1 MTRWSWKEGFTFALA
16 AKLLP
21 AHGVDVTYKKTF
33 AEKVGSQ
40 ILRPLHRAI
49 GFVSRNIKKPV
60 AICLF
65 TMVAALIIGVVF
77 YRIPAFIILGRLFP
91 TQLVRA
97 LFFLYAELNLLAM
110 GMQAFGR
117 FNNEG
122 LIAIWKSKRLIAF
135 MPGDYIPK

>member
-1 MTRWSWKEGFTFALA
+1 MGLWSWKEGFTFALA
-16 AKLLP
+16 AQLLP
-21 AHGVDVTYKKTF
+21 AHGVDVACKKTLG
-33 AEKVGSQ
+33 EKVGSQ
-40 ILRPLHRAI
+40 ILRPLHRVIA
-49 GFVSRNIKKPV
+49 FVSRNIKKPV

-97 LFFLYAELNLLAM
+97 LFFFYAELNLLAM

-117 FNNEG
+117 FSNEG
-122 LIAIWKSKRLIAF
+122 LIAMWKSNRLIVF
-135 MPGDYIPK
+135 MPGDYISK